1 MLIIINQLEII
12 GTAGESYTAILFS
25 SFQDA
30 CNAEVT
36 QLFTD
41 RLAKT
46 LTCDI
51 PYVGASKTV
60 RQWFRSKKDYTN
72 LLL

>member
-1 MLIIINQLEII
+1 MLILINQLSII
-12 GTAGESYTAILFS
+12 GTAGESYNAILLSRFR
-25 SFQDA
+25 DA

-46 LTCDI
+46 LTCNI

-60 RQWFRSKKDYTN
+60 RQRFRSKKDYAN
-72 LLL
+72 CSD